1 MEESDLE
8 ILSNKKERQEFEG
21 FYDFYRI
28 DMLSAFLGV
37 IWKLLVVKQL
47 FAICFETERMSIGK

>member
-37 IWKLLVVKQL
+37 IWRL
-47 FAICFETERMSIGK
+47 